1 MSSEVTLN
9 LRTSVP
15 KMAPQPRA
23 VVVKPAENLAVSLAQ
38 IQELFH
44 PDVGGSCSTSVSLQ
58 FEPPDA
64 MERLAS
70 WLEALRHATKFS
82 DQVAVLDQVMED
94 DHMALGLFLTFPP
107 SSHLLNRIRKQLT
120 QTSEVDAL
128 SRPLVSILTVL
139 ARQNES
145 ILGPALGRCLES
157 GPITKQIVVAAS
169 EQFMPLVLNQ
179 ILSMNPGVF
188 NQEPQ
193 FTSLIRALGQLSSLG
208 NIDPPPK
215 STLKALADL
224 TRAPETSMDHKLNF
238 CLPVC
243 RWMLLTHDVLITCQ
257 SMVADLELDHDPSA
271 EVCFIQAFIVSCRP
285 KMFREQGPKAV
296 DRILVLTKKHPSGP
310 VLLQVSRFA
319 VQFLKRIKAEFT
331 SSSDMEMDLEK
342 CSSQL
347 EDLLWILFESK
358 IESVRHNTCNALA
371 ALISILQH
379 KDKQHLDG
387 ILRRIV
393 SMNSRSKIRCLALL
407 QVLKA
412 LPWTGTLDKLLDESI
427 QNEVTAL
434 FEDVHLKKYAI
445 ELYEALLVSSHQG
458 STESPQE
465 WREHWLPPLFQASHE
480 PEIEHLITKVW
491 RLCPDYFDN
500 VNSTHQPT
508 DSDPKSQ
515 KIFLLVIKS
524 KKSSNKAKYEDFL
537 DLKVYVHSFL
547 AFNDDVRLL
556 AFESLITS
564 RKGAEPYTKR
574 ELEIVLKQSMEN
586 MNLETN
592 WAKERYMSLNKKFCC
607 RLSASWDAMVNQMGL
622 DYLSAFVQDLRK
634 IYFQSLFPE
643 ANPPRRAMA
652 LESIRIVREALS
664 KQFQPARDQFEGSI
678 LIKVLGDSFESNK
691 RLALNLLQDFNS
703 DQLSLATSSQV
714 GPIIDK
720 CRIMQRSTNP
730 AHSLEAAYLVLLLSK
745 QCGYKQYLGIEDA
758 TQEDV
763 ITFTIQRL
771 LRDLTDQLSVA
782 RSNLSQAAQTHPM
795 YGVLLNLRMFFEF
808 KLISKSGCFGD
819 ELEALFNLMT
829 DIHEVILPVLQ
840 SDAPEGVTFE
850 TDASSSDAQAL
861 LLCAWRTSKEI
872 SLLMTSLA
880 KVYLLTN
887 QHEHLCGIFRFLCD
901 SLSVLKHRG
910 AFEQAHLAF
919 ATLCQ
924 ALGGSKRLKSLV
936 DTELAKVLQAISNGE
951 SLCSTRRSAG
961 LPFLILSLVSAQG
974 REDRSG
980 TLSSVMQSLFS
991 NAEDPDIPVASRVN
1005 ALHILRALFR
1015 ANAFGDDM
1023 YTFTEQGLIT
1033 TISGCNSNLW
1043 EVSQQNRVPY
1053 SVTLLVHTLV
1063 TRIFGV
1069 KRDKDEFSQKNAI
1082 TTRMFF
1088 QKHPRLF
1095 HIFKAMLQNLVECLD
1110 KGRGSTWPQ
1119 ESVCVPILVL
1129 LAKLKPAPISTG
1141 VDQFPVSKLPS
1152 DILEIDVS
1160 SLRRRSRTLPI
1171 YEPSEQD
1178 EINRFI
1184 PPKSIQENVEFP
1196 KIESD
1201 EENNE
1206 PNPPPLPERKS
1217 LSLPAIGPH
1226 LPLDLGQPPLLP
1238 PKRKLPS
1245 LIEKKP
1251 PPSKLNS
1258 SERPPLPEKPNAI
1271 KMRPLDSDVPHQ
1283 PLSGTKSN
1291 PTSLAHEE
1299 RPALPPKY
1307 KRRPGPR
1314 SDDELSN
1321 KKETFKAQKS
1331 VKEIRSQF
1339 ESIET
1344 SSTTGKSGPN
1354 DRRLRRRPSS
1364 VVVPKLNTEI
1374 QTWLRLVSKTNPD
1387 LNRVIK
1393 VVEKNHR
1400 ILGVQDLCGYTGLH
1414 WLCKQ
1419 GSFEAVDRLFKAN
1432 LVHRSDLNARSRGG
1446 YTALMLCAIQR
1457 HSKLY
1462 NMMREQ
1468 PNLDLSMRDYSGR
1481 TAEHFY
1487 GEDQEEDLTDGRRDR
1502 SGGESL
1508 RCVVCRI
1515 FFHSL
1520 ELIQFDESTRTP
1532 DMLLELNRGL
1542 LLQHENLIADPESCR
1557 DIAAFHFR
1565 SLTVD
1570 LFAAIALRFEVNL
1583 EDMILMFRFGPES
1596 SRMSILRQLGN
1607 SQSHFVLSQFIPL
1620 LLDSC
1625 LSSGSVILEP
1635 QHNEFYECI
1644 LEVINKWLTRVERD
1658 NVKNLSS
1665 SHLNRL
1671 QELVTI
1677 SINRETMKEQEDEE
1691 AEATTARA
1699 LETEDKSA
1707 RLMWFSPQLVCLASK
1722 LNSWNKINSS
1732 AFWDFLLQATSH
1744 NGLDT
1749 DEQSA
1754 LAIVQCLQYFHQQ
1767 TQNPTLLDWQDSLV
1781 WYLVL
1786 TLCYHNNWNVRNAM
1800 CQFYLAM
1807 FPLESHSPP
1816 SQLGPNFIRRIQC
1829 NFGTIGGV
1837 LRFLQ
1842 DLADDHF
1849 QEERD
1854 DSIFDQSAAQ
1864 NWRENHLIRS
1874 DLKETC
1880 MDFILKS
1887 DVDLLALQNSA
1898 GLCEGLNSKA
1908 ALLTYFDTSYKSET
1922 G

>member
-82 DQVAVLDQVMED
+82 DQVAVLDQIFED
-94 DHMALGLFLTFPP
+94 GWASTSNVWLALGLFLTFPP

-1043 EVSQQNRVPY
+1043 EIRNASTLMY
-1053 SVTLLVHTLV
+1053 STLV

-1141 VDQFPVSKLPS
+1141 VDQFPMTEYLPVLCQCAGS
-1152 DILEIDVS
+1152 
-1160 SLRRRSRTLPI
+1160 
-1171 YEPSEQD
+1171 
-1178 EINRFI
+1178 
-1184 PPKSIQENVEFP
+1184 SIQRV
-1196 KIESD
+1196 
-1201 EENNE
+1201 
-1206 PNPPPLPERKS
+1206 R
-1217 LSLPAIGPH
+1217 
-1226 LPLDLGQPPLLP
+1226 
-1238 PKRKLPS
+1238 
-1245 LIEKKP
+1245 
-1251 PPSKLNS
+1251 
-1258 SERPPLPEKPNAI
+1258 
-1271 KMRPLDSDVPHQ
+1271 
-1283 PLSGTKSN
+1283 
-1291 PTSLAHEE
+1291 
-1299 RPALPPKY
+1299 
-1307 KRRPGPR
+1307 
-1314 SDDELSN
+1314 ELSARCLN
-1321 KKETFKAQKS
+1321 LFA
-1331 VKEIRSQF
+1331 
-1339 ESIET
+1339 T
-1344 SSTTGKSGPN
+1344 SPASHLHAN
-1354 DRRLRRRPSS
+1354 WLLD
-1364 VVVPKLNTEI
+1364 
-1374 QTWLRLVSKTNPD
+1374 WLRS
-1387 LNRVIK
+1387 
-1393 VVEKNHR
+1393 
-1400 ILGVQDLCGYTGLH
+1400 
-1414 WLCKQ
+1414 
-1419 GSFEAVDRLFKAN
+1419 
-1432 LVHRSDLNARSRGG
+1432 
-1446 YTALMLCAIQR
+1446 
-1457 HSKLY
+1457 
-1462 NMMREQ
+1462 
-1468 PNLDLSMRDYSGR
+1468 PNLDLCPSNTTNQLHGRLLIVEYFLRLNGLEYTRDKEQFGR
-1481 TAEHFY
+1481 WWLEILWQRF
-1487 GEDQEEDLTDGRRDR
+1487 DGFVLLLRHP
-1502 SGGESL
+1502 SFSL